1 MNCTLTC
8 PMIRQFWLYCFNTDL
23 LICSLL
29 NMETCLIRM
38 KPSIVT
44 YILGKNTCLKYT
56 CFAPMLIADNLGV
69 YRLVEQCF
77 NREFNLG
84 VIYFLLSSLCN
95 SFCFHSQLNWDS
107 FNLPLIMLIC
117 LIVGTFS
124 FYFQKVYIKL

>member
-8 PMIRQFWLYCFNTDL
+8 PLIRQFWLYCFHIDL

-38 KPSIVT
+38 MLLLVP
-44 YILGKNTCLKYT
+44 YILGMNICLKCT

-69 YRLVEQCF
+69 CKLDGQCF
-77 NREFNLG
+77 NRVFNLG

-95 SFCFHSQLNWDS
+95 SFCFNSRLNGDS